1 MSGRKNQENQEKIL
15 AKLIKSVVDF
25 RADDCRD
32 AALKALEMGIDPT
45 FAVMKGLAKGM
56 EKVGFL
62 YDTHEYF
69 VLEVLMSAEALYAGL
84 EVLRPHMKKDT
95 GIPKATIVIGS
106 VQGDSHDIGKNLVKV
121 MFDTAGWEVHDLGC
135 DVPLETFVEKQI
147 EVNADILAIS
157 AMMTTTMMGMK
168 KIISMVRGERPDC
181 LIMIGGAPVT
191 RDIADLFGADGYATS
206 AGRAVSEGLDMIAR
220 STKDIRG
227 LY

>member
-1 MSGRKNQENQEKIL
+1 MSGQENQEKIL
-15 AKLIKSVVDF
+15 AGLIKSVVDF

-32 AALKALEMGIDPT
+32 AALKVLDHGIDPT

-56 EKVGFL
+56 EKVGVL

-84 EVLRPHMKKDT
+84 EILRPHMKTT

-106 VQGDSHDIGKNLVKV
+106 VKGDSHDIGKNLVKV

-135 DVPLETFVEKQI
+135 DVPLETFVEKQL

-157 AMMTTTMMGMK
+157 AMMTTTMMEMK
-168 KIISMVRGERPDC
+168 KVISMVRAEGSDC
-181 LIMIGGAPVT
+181 LVMIGGAPVT
-191 RDIADLFGADGYATS
+191 RDIADLFGADGYANS
-206 AGRAVSEGLDMIAR
+206 AGTAVSEGLNMIAR
-220 STKDIRG
+220 STKDKRR